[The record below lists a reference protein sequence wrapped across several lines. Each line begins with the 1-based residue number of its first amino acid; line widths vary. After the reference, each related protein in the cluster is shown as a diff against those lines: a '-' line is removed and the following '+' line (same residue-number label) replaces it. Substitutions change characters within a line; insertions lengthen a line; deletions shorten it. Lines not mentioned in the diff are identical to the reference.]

1 MSTVEPVDFAKE
13 SDIEEYEAGLTA
25 YLSGRM
31 PEERFTPFRLQMG
44 VYGQRQ
50 DDVQMVRMKLPGG
63 RLTPAQLDVIADIV
77 DQYAGALDTPKLVH
91 ITTRQDLQA
100 HFVLLKDTPAI
111 LRKLADIGVTTRE
124 ACGNTVRNVT
134 SCFLSGVCPAEHAN
148 VNVHARRFA
157 DFYLRHPL
165 TQQFPRKFKVAF
177 SGCATDCALS
187 GMHDIGFI
195 ARTVDGRR
203 GFEVWAAGGLST
215 QPVSAIKLE
224 DFIDE
229 KDLLLVGEALMRIHF
244 RYSDRKHRARARMKY
259 VMMKLGPEAFIDLYR
274 KERAAV
280 EKTHRS
286 DPEYPEAAW
295 REPSGPFPF
304 HGNPVVDQHNSR
316 KAVLLNL
323 FRGDLTPAQCHAVAA
338 AARAGGSDEIRT
350 TPEQG
355 MVLIGIDVDK
365 VDRVLPIL
373 KAADIQTEQARGLSD
388 VVACPGVESCRL
400 AITNSYGLAETIKPE
415 LDHLKA
421 ENPDLSGLQVKIS
434 GCQHACGQHHIAD
447 LGFHGLA
454 KKIAARAVPHYQ
466 LHVGGS
472 GRAGEAFGFVSNP
485 VPAKRAPEAG
495 IAVLSAYRSG
505 RNSNEDIHHWAER
518 VGKDG
523 INAIL
528 TPFAGEEGEVE
539 GLMYDWSENQPFST
553 KDNKPGECAAAVVG
567 ITDALMVEAQYEL
580 RVGNAHLDSQFWAEA
595 MDGYRQAAITAAR
608 AFLVPYGET
617 PEDDGQVFPLLTR
630 LCAGDRNVNAALNP
644 VASALMGVNIADPAP
659 GVTRLRDA
667 VSPLVA
673 LAADRFAPV
682 PKEDQAAPVA
692 VSPAD
697 ASDRDEGAGAGAP
710 MLDLSG
716 VACPMNFVKT
726 KLKLETL
733 PSGAQLEVI
742 LDDGEPIAN
751 VPKSLEEQGH
761 RVLKQECISDG
772 QWKILVERSG

>member
-1 MSTVEPVDFAKE
+1 MSAIEPVDFAKE
-13 SDIEEYEAGLTA
+13 SDIDEYEAGLTA

-50 DDVQMVRMKLPGG
+50 DGVQMVRMKLPGG
-63 RLTPAQLDVIADIV
+63 RLMPAQLDVIADIV
-77 DQYAGALDTPKLVH
+77 DQYAGALDTAKLVH

-100 HFVLLKDTPAI
+100 HFVLLGDTPAI
-111 LRKLADIGVTTRE
+111 LRKLADVGVTTRE

-134 SCFLSGVCPAEHAN
+134 SCFLSGVCPSEHAN

-203 GFEVWAAGGLST
+203 GFEVWAAGGLSS

-224 DFIDE
+224 NFIEE

-280 EKTHRS
+280 EKTHIADS
-286 DPEYPEAAW
+286 GYPEAGW
-295 REPSGPFPF
+295 REPTGVFPF
-304 HGNPVVDQHNSR
+304 HGDPVVDQHDGK
-316 KAVLLNL
+316 KALLLNL
-323 FRGDLTPAQCHAVAA
+323 FRGDLTPVQCHAVAA

-355 MVLIGIDVDK
+355 MVIIGVA
-365 VDRVLPIL
+365 VAEVERATSIL
-373 KAADIQTEQARGLSD
+373 KAADIQTEHARGLSD

-415 LDHLKA
+415 LDRMKA
-421 ENPDLSGLQVKIS
+421 ENPDLAGLQVKIS

-472 GRAGEAFGFVSNP
+472 GRAGAAFGFVSNP

-495 IAVLSAYRSG
+495 VAVLNAYRFG
-505 RNSNEDIHHWAER
+505 RNTDENIHHWAAR
-518 VGKDG
+518 IGKEG

-567 ITDALMVEAQYEL
+567 ITDALVVEAQYEL
-580 RVGNAHLDSQFWAEA
+580 RVGNAHLDSQFWPEA

-608 AFLVPYGET
+608 AFLVPYGEI
-617 PEDDGQVFPLLTR
+617 PEEDSQVFPLLTR
-630 LCAGDRNVNAALNP
+630 LCAEDQDVSAALNP
-644 VASALMGVNIADPAP
+644 VVAALMGVNITDPAP

-667 VSPLVA
+667 VSSLVV
-673 LAADRFAPV
+673 LAAGRFAPV
-682 PKEDQAAPVA
+682 PKDQAVPAAAPTV
-692 VSPAD
+692 D
-697 ASDRDEGAGAGAP
+697 ASNREEGTGAGVP
-710 MLDLSG
+710 QLDLSG

-726 KLKLETL
+726 KLKLEAL
-733 PSGAQLEVI
+733 PPGAQLEVI
-742 LDDGEPIAN
+742 LDDGEPIGN

-761 RVLKQECISDG
+761 RVLKQERISDG